1 MEKSIQVPRIIKY
14 QKKVLNIDEYKYV
27 IKEKKN
33 PIKTFITDNREI
45 SSDDFDNKNSDKENS
60 DGEN

>member
-27 IKEKKN
+27 IKEKN
-33 PIKTFITDNREI
+33 EPY
-45 SSDDFDNKNSDKENS
+45 
-60 DGEN
+60 

>member
-1 MEKSIQVPRIIKY
+1 MEKSIQFPRIIKY

-33 PIKTFITDNREI
+33 PIKTFITDNRET

>member
-1 MEKSIQVPRIIKY
+1 MIIILKIIILKKRYYLQVF
-14 QKKVLNIDEYKYV
+14 LDEYKHV

-33 PIKTFITDNREI
+33 PIKTFITDNRET